1 MSGLNSD
8 QQAQLQQQART
19 YLQEQLGP
27 RAPQWLRLAGMFDER
42 PLDGEGVVG
51 VFAFDLAPTPGA
63 AEHAGDYDPRHY
75 VVAGETELNYYP
87 QAGLAA
93 DEIYSV
99 HLGTRFMLTLGAAGM
114 PPAEEPPGARE
125 ALKAVLRGMAPD
137 AELAD
142 VTLAALFR
150 CGEQVFAVYRL
161 RVNDEEV
168 FAFGAD
174 CPPGFYRHTDLSPPV
189 VLRLH
194 LGQVIRQE
202 KPERDDAQ
210 PA

>member
-1 MSGLNSD
+1 MSAVNSE

-19 YLQEQLGP
+19 YLEEQLGA
-27 RAPQWLRLAGMFDER
+27 RAPQWLRLAGTFDER

-75 VVAGETELNYYP
+75 VVAGETEPNYYP
-87 QAGLAA
+87 QAELSA

-114 PPAEEPPGARE
+114 PLEEEPADARE
-125 ALKAVLRGMAPD
+125 KLEQVVRGTAPD
-137 AELAD
+137 AVLGD

-168 FAFGAD
+168 FMLGAD
-174 CPPGFYRHTDLSPPV
+174 CPPGFYRHTHLSPPV